1 MTVKVDSRD
10 WRSHLEQMHAYRD
23 GIEQALDST
32 KSQLDKLH
40 TDVSRTLEKISS
52 REKYLNSQLEA
63 PLSDLRQ
70 LQDNLAATKEQYR
83 QVFERILFNPIY
95 PGGGLMISSVVV
107 SKYNIFF
114 YVGEWRCHRTFK
126 YVSPNLR

>member
-1 MTVKVDSRD
+1 MTYSHEWEHEGYPQVFCFYFIHYLTDFLKNFQVTVKVDSRD

-23 GIEQALDST
+23 GIEQALEST

-63 PLSDLRQ
+63 PLADLRQ

-83 QVFERILFNPIY
+83 QVKII
-95 PGGGLMISSVVV
+95 
-107 SKYNIFF
+107 
-114 YVGEWRCHRTFK
+114 
-126 YVSPNLR
+126 

>member
-1 MTVKVDSRD
+1 
-10 WRSHLEQMHAYRD
+10 MHAYRD
-23 GIEQALDST
+23 GIEQALEAT

-40 TDVSRTLEKISS
+40 SDVSRTLEKISS

-83 QVFERILFNPIY
+83 QV
-95 PGGGLMISSVVV
+95 
-107 SKYNIFF
+107 
-114 YVGEWRCHRTFK
+114 T
-126 YVSPNLR
+126 

>member
-1 MTVKVDSRD
+1 MKVDSRD
-10 WRSHLEQMHAYRD
+10 WRSHLEQMHTYRD
-23 GIEQALDST
+23 GIEQALEST

-63 PLSDLRQ
+63 PLADLRQ

-83 QVFERILFNPIY
+83 QVNQKQVLYKLFVKIRFKSTFYYITSYFRCIFIRSLKQSLVVIL
-95 PGGGLMISSVVV
+95 G
-107 SKYNIFF
+107 K
-114 YVGEWRCHRTFK
+114 WRC
-126 YVSPNLR
+126 N

>member
-1 MTVKVDSRD
+1 
-10 WRSHLEQMHAYRD
+10 MHTHRD
-23 GIEQALDST
+23 GIEQALEST

-63 PLSDLRQ
+63 PLLDLRQ

-83 QVFERILFNPIY
+83 QVF
-95 PGGGLMISSVVV
+95 
-107 SKYNIFF
+107 KFF
-114 YVGEWRCHRTFK
+114 
-126 YVSPNLR
+126 

>member
-1 MTVKVDSRD
+1 MKVDSRD
-10 WRSHLEQMHAYRD
+10 WRSHLEQMHTYRD
-23 GIEQALDST
+23 GIEQALEST

-63 PLSDLRQ
+63 PLADLRQ

-83 QVFERILFNPIY
+83 QVNQKQVLYKLFVKIRFLNYITSYFRCIFIRSLKQSLVVIL
-95 PGGGLMISSVVV
+95 G
-107 SKYNIFF
+107 K
-114 YVGEWRCHRTFK
+114 WRC
-126 YVSPNLR
+126 N

>member
-1 MTVKVDSRD
+1 
-10 WRSHLEQMHAYRD
+10 MHAYRD
-23 GIEQALDST
+23 GIEHALEAT

-40 TDVSRTLEKISS
+40 SDVSRTLEKISS

-83 QVFERILFNPIY
+83 QVTCKYQIDYSSIF
-95 PGGGLMISSVVV
+95 ISIIRKNMFFDISLYFREATQRSV
-107 SKYNIFF
+107 
-114 YVGEWRCHRTFK
+114 W
-126 YVSPNLR
+126 

>member
-1 MTVKVDSRD
+1 
-10 WRSHLEQMHAYRD
+10 MHAYRD
-23 GIEQALDST
+23 GIEQALEST

-40 TDVSRTLEKISS
+40 SDVSRTLEKISS

-83 QVFERILFNPIY
+83 QVTYKYQTYYSLFSFFKTIKILVPWYYGSGFGII
-95 PGGGLMISSVVV
+95 G
-107 SKYNIFF
+107 
-114 YVGEWRCHRTFK
+114 
-126 YVSPNLR
+126 

>member
-1 MTVKVDSRD
+1 
-10 WRSHLEQMHAYRD
+10 MHAYRD
-23 GIEQALDST
+23 GIEQALEAT

-40 TDVSRTLEKISS
+40 SDVSRTLEKISS

-83 QVFERILFNPIY
+83 QVTCKCQIDYSSTLFLIY
-95 PGGGLMISSVVV
+95 KVL
-107 SKYNIFF
+107 KA
-114 YVGEWRCHRTFK
+114 R
-126 YVSPNLR
+126 

>member
-1 MTVKVDSRD
+1 
-10 WRSHLEQMHAYRD
+10 MHAYRD
-23 GIEQALDST
+23 GIEQALEAT

-40 TDVSRTLEKISS
+40 SDVSRTLEKISS

-83 QVFERILFNPIY
+83 QV
-95 PGGGLMISSVVV
+95 
-107 SKYNIFF
+107 
-114 YVGEWRCHRTFK
+114 TFK
-126 YVSPNLR
+126 YQPDYSSILKPLKASNIDTMVPVLLL

>member
-1 MTVKVDSRD
+1 
-10 WRSHLEQMHAYRD
+10 MHAYRD
-23 GIEQALDST
+23 GIEQALEAT

-40 TDVSRTLEKISS
+40 SDVSRTLEKISS

-83 QVFERILFNPIY
+83 QV
-95 PGGGLMISSVVV
+95 
-107 SKYNIFF
+107 
-114 YVGEWRCHRTFK
+114 TFK
-126 YVSPNLR
+126 YQTYYSLVSISNKSLKH